1 MVIAKCPGCG
11 KVYRIPKERLPT
23 GKKVSFSCPNCKGR
37 IVLDLR
43 PQRPNPAATPFHSRV
58 SSGEEQ
64 SRSGSAAPPR
74 ENPSNAEILRKRIE
88 HSIKTIPYMPQV
100 VVKAQKAMADPQT
113 GGKELS
119 LILQTDPAIA
129 SNILKIANSAYYG
142 LSGKVSSIEKACVI
156 LGQQTVKDL
165 VLTTGVSNLLGRK
178 MKGYGFDSGE
188 LWMHSMAVGIASK
201 MIATPKNPELADD
214 AYLAG
219 LLHDAG
225 KIILDPYIWE
235 HKKAFE
241 LFLEDGDH
249 TNLEAE
255 KRILGLDHAEIASEI
270 CKKWN
275 IPQDVTTAIQNHHHP
290 STSEEHPLSYI
301 VHTGDYVARLCGL
314 GYEKDDILYEPEE
327 GAIEFLGLDQEI
339 LGKMMLEVLEAV
351 EEIGRALKS

>member
-1 MVIAKCPGCG
+1 MIIAKCPGCG
-11 KVYRIPKERLPT
+11 KAYKIPKERLPT
-23 GKKVSFSCPNCKGR
+23 GKKVSFACPNCKGR

-43 PQRPNPAATPFHSRV
+43 QHQPNPATKSVDSRG
-58 SSGEEQ
+58 SSGENQ
-64 SRSGSAAPPR
+64 SRSRSAASSSAD
-74 ENPSNAEILRKRIE
+74 SNSAELLRKRIE
-88 HSIKTIPYMPQV
+88 HSMKTIPYMPQV
-100 VVKAQKAMADPQT
+100 VVKAQKAMADPQS

-119 LILQTDPAIA
+119 LILQTDPAIV

-156 LGQQTVKDL
+156 LGQQTLKDL

-201 MIATPKNPELADD
+201 MIAAKRDPELADD

-235 HKKAFE
+235 HKKDYD
-241 LFLEDGDH
+241 LFLEDGNH
-249 TNLEAE
+249 TNIEAE
-255 KRILGLDHAEIASEI
+255 KRILGLDHSEIASEI

-290 STSEEHPLSYI
+290 SASEGHPLSYI
-301 VHTGDYVARLCGL
+301 IHTGDYVARLCGL
-314 GYEKDDILYEPEE
+314 GYEADDILYKPEE
-327 GAIEFLGLDQEI
+327 GAIEFLGLDQEV

-351 EEIGRALKS
+351 EDIGRALKP

>member
-1 MVIAKCPGCG
+1 MIIAKCPGCG
-11 KVYRIPKERLPT
+11 KSYRIPKEKLPT

-43 PQRPNPAATPFHSRV
+43 PDHDRPKKSPFD
-58 SSGEEQ
+58 SGVLGSETQ
-64 SRSGSAAPPR
+64 SNSESAAPSSANSHDS
-74 ENPSNAEILRKRIE
+74 ELLRKRIE

-100 VVKAQKAMADPQT
+100 VIKAQKAMADPQT

-119 LILQTDPAIA
+119 LILQTDQAIA
-129 SNILKIANSAYYG
+129 SNMLKMANSAYYG

-165 VLTTGVSNLLGRK
+165 ILTTGVSNLLGRK

-188 LWMHSMAVGIASK
+188 LWMHSMAAAIASK
-201 MIATPKNPELADD
+201 MIANQKNTELADD

-225 KIILDPYIWE
+225 KIILDPYVLE
-235 HKKAFE
+235 HKKVFDQ
-241 LFLEDGDH
+241 FLEDGDH
-249 TNLEAE
+249 TNIEAE
-255 KRILGLDHAEIASEI
+255 KHVLGLDHAEIASEI

-275 IPQDVTTAIQNHHHP
+275 IPEDVTMAIQNHHHP
-290 STSEEHPLSYI
+290 SSSDGHPLSYI
-301 VHTGDYVARLCGL
+301 VHMGDYVARLCGL
-314 GYEKDDILYEPEE
+314 GYETDDILYEAEQ
-327 GAIEFLGLDQEI
+327 GATEFLELDQEI

-351 EEIGRALKS
+351 DQIRSALKS